1 MGSTVDALRGEMG
14 ASLVSSRVMETM
26 LMYVINTMKSNFEN
40 VKEMMR
46 DTIRT
51 KKGRWYT
58 CINKHRE
65 NLGITWDE
73 LQKMSKEELKSRVK
87 SYDTEKWQE
96 SLEAKSTQKYYLQGK
111 QDFWYDFCYRNNYD
125 STFLARARLNAL
137 KLQEQIGRGKTNYDA
152 TCKLCKSGKED
163 MAHFL
168 IDCEELEEDR
178 DYNLIRNLSES
189 SEDKMVDLQFKTE
202 NFQGVGHM
210 IRKMWQRRRKLLTY
224 MK

>member
-1 MGSTVDALRGEMG
+1 MG
-14 ASLVSSRVMETM
+14 
-26 LMYVINTMKSNFEN
+26 VIETMKSNFEN

-96 SLEAKSTQKYYLQGK
+96 SLETKSTQKYYLQGK
-111 QDFWYDFCYRNNYD
+111 QNFGYDFCYRNNYD

-137 KLQEQIGRGKTNYDA
+137 KLEEQIGRGKTNYDA
-152 TCKLCKSGKED
+152 TCKLCKTDKEG

-168 IDCEELEEDR
+168 IDCKELEEDR
-178 DYNLIRNLSES
+178 DYNLIRNSSES
-189 SEDKMVDLQFKTE
+189 SGDRMVELLFNTE
-202 NFQGVGHM
+202 NF
-210 IRKMWQRRRKLLTY
+210 
-224 MK
+224 